1 MFNSYFCLTSR
12 YASTVMEVYK
22 VNEEL
27 NKQLKEVSTFTA
39 QFTAEAGNNQNPEVG
54 LELYYICCLHA
65 CRTQIVA
72 AGADPRE
79 LQGGELRDGDQAQQR
94 GGRQPGQ
101 RRAEPPPPRPRVL
114 AVRPHAADQ
123 KVKKLN
129 NGQGELRVPLHCFI
143 TG

>member
-1 MFNSYFCLTSR
+1 MFYSYFCLTSR

-79 LQGGELRDGDQAQQR
+79 LQGGELRDGDQA
-94 GGRQPGQ
+94 
-101 RRAEPPPPRPRVL
+101 
-114 AVRPHAADQ
+114 
-123 KVKKLN
+123 
-129 NGQGELRVPLHCFI
+129 
-143 TG
+143 